1 MGRANLATEEADP
14 LTYPRT
20 EHLIKPFQQALAA
33 YVAAPGVLA
42 GLALDEVAGQLK
54 QAAASELQDDPL
66 VELLH
71 RTLQAVRAGDAG
83 QVATLGASVAR
94 RLEALGLPP
103 QGQGPGAG

>member
-1 MGRANLATEEADP
+1 VTF
-14 LTYPRT
+14 PRT

-33 YVAAPGVLA
+33 YLAAPALIA

-54 QAAASELQDDPL
+54 QAAASELRDDPL

-71 RTLQAVRAGDAG
+71 RTLQAVRAGDAV
-83 QVATLGASVAR
+83 QVATLGASVAH

-103 QGQGPGAG
+103 QGQGPGPG